1 MKHLFT
7 TAILIICFWL
17 SVAGGIISDSP
28 TPFKYDN
35 EENKGYVYSESGGG
49 GVISCSE
56 DDNTTSIMSLQA
68 KTVSRSETGYLGRVI
83 VNKLVYAVFDFGLS
97 VGAEPD
103 KDIVA
108 TLMGWADSYDYYP
121 DLVVPDWIRFNGR
134 QVPVTTVNDRAFVN
148 GWGITSLKLG
158 KNIGMIGPRAFA
170 GCAFP
175 EVTIPYRTCYIFNFA
190 FYSGRLT
197 SVEFRNPNRSKPA
210 LHIGPGA
217 FAANLITK
225 FEVPARAR
233 IYDNGTLSFWWS
245 TYGFLT
251 LNPLKKIIIN
261 DCYGKRISSRSE
273 DWGYDEDPYEEEI
286 GEEDTLD
293 AENGLAFEI
302 IDNALCVVKTEADG
316 SRGINVVTYP
326 QECEASSFVLDSDRI
341 TVWSEAMASSANLT
355 SVTLKSHDN
364 TSNTSL
370 SINGDAL
377 SGCSN
382 LKSLNLS
389 ADNGQIF
396 LGAGFSSDCSSL
408 TEINMGENSNYTV
421 TDNVIYTKNYDDTYL
436 VTYPAGKTETEF
448 TVPSNVRYIYPMS
461 FQGNGYLCTLN
472 LPDGLAGI
480 HNNAFSNCHRLS
492 TINYTGNSLDFI
504 GENAF
509 SNTEFISKGGNN
521 PLIWNGWL
529 VGYDYV
535 PSNLVL
541 DNSFSHI
548 ADGLFMSRY
557 ELESVE
563 FTGNLT
569 TIPAS
574 CFAACGNLRKIVW
587 PSNLERIGT
596 GAFQSTA
603 MEDIGIPHGVTTIDS
618 YAFTYSPVNRIYLP
632 PSITKLNNGAL
643 LIGTGIAPTE
653 IIADMSTPPAL
664 YGNSIFDD
672 LTLSSSTL
680 VIPEGVDPQAFTSA
694 PGWGFS
700 NVINRKLDRI
710 TEIAEPTSTFTIEG
724 HTIISS
730 VDSTISLYGID
741 GALLGQGHSIDI
753 PAHGLYI
760 IVCGTK
766 TSKIAF

>member
-1 MKHLFT
+1 MVR
-7 TAILIICFWL
+7 
-17 SVAGGIISDSP
+17 SDGI
-28 TPFKYDN
+28 F
-35 EENKGYVYSESGGG
+35 
-49 GVISCSE
+49 C
-56 DDNTTSIMSLQA
+56 Q
-68 KTVSRSETGYLGRVI
+68 
-83 VNKLVYAVFDFGLS
+83 
-97 VGAEPD
+97 
-103 KDIVA
+103 
-108 TLMGWADSYDYYP
+108 
-121 DLVVPDWIRFNGR
+121 
-134 QVPVTTVNDRAFVN
+134 
-148 GWGITSLKLG
+148 
-158 KNIGMIGPRAFA
+158 
-170 GCAFP
+170 
-175 EVTIPYRTCYIFNFA
+175 
-190 FYSGRLT
+190 
-197 SVEFRNPNRSKPA
+197 
-210 LHIGPGA
+210 
-217 FAANLITK
+217 
-225 FEVPARAR
+225 
-233 IYDNGTLSFWWS
+233 
-245 TYGFLT
+245 
-251 LNPLKKIIIN
+251 
-261 DCYGKRISSRSE
+261 
-273 DWGYDEDPYEEEI
+273 
-286 GEEDTLD
+286 
-293 AENGLAFEI
+293 
-302 IDNALCVVKTEADG
+302 
-316 SRGINVVTYP
+316 
-326 QECEASSFVLDSDRI
+326 
-341 TVWSEAMASSANLT
+341 LT